1 MKELSKGCNSYLY
14 FFFFHPPSHSVWS
27 LLKLFGWLLHPETMP
42 QHSRSGITML
52 HGQCLISWHVRS
64 IWQRTSKAGLKKQV
78 FMPDSITC
86 AWLWERAEIRSAQK
100 KTSVDRHMGCMK
112 FNETVP
118 LTRMW
123 STDFSLD
130 TGMFHA
136 VSKI

>member
-1 MKELSKGCNSYLY
+1 MQFLFL
-14 FFFFHPPSHSVWS
+14 FLFFHLPSHSVWR

-42 QHSRSGITML
+42 QHSRSGITNVTWSVPHFLACQKHMTENIKGWFEEASFYARL
-52 HGQCLISWHVRS
+52 YYMCLTVGESRN
-64 IWQRTSKAGLKKQV
+64 KKC
-78 FMPDSITC
+78 S
-86 AWLWERAEIRSAQK
+86 K